1 MEKLDYNKDVLT
13 LSGSMN
19 YLVQIFDEKDESDEE
34 DDFAIPHG
42 MVQVNIYQP
51 RKNNV
56 WSGQIDRE
64 EAREKIIE
72 TIERMKIAINH
83 FQEYLDGERN
93 TVYYWEN
100 KEDENK

>member
-19 YLVQIFDEKDESDEE
+19 YLVQIFDEKDESDE
-34 DDFAIPHG
+34 DFENDG
-42 MVQVNIYQP
+42 TVQVDIYHP
-51 RKNNV
+51 RQNKV
-56 WSGQIDRE
+56 WSGQIDRK

-83 FQEYLDGERN
+83 FQEYLDGERDS
-93 TVYYWEN
+93 VYYWEN